1 MEAKCSHLDEL
12 HVPSVTWTVRLGSDI
27 MHGGHL
33 TLSQFFVKL
42 SPSRGHLALTFCL
55 YYY

>member
-12 HVPSVTWTVRLGSDI
+12 HVLSVAWTVHLGSDI

-33 TLSQFFVKL
+33 TLSQFFIKL

-55 YYY
+55 YY